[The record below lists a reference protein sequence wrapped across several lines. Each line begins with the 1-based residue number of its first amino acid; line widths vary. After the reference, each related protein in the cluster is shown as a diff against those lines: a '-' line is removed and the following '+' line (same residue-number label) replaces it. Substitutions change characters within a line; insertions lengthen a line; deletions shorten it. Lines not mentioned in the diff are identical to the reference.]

1 MNPTDTITLTAFLAA
16 LTQLDSPLP
25 PEVQTQLKKFGS
37 VDDITANIGQLN
49 AIAENYPDLDEHY
62 QKARE
67 ILQLPV
73 SERSKGPLPKIN
85 HLTEREITEIT
96 NIARE
101 VATSQIASAVIL
113 TQPSEKKDPLEFRT
127 EAFFGSLG
135 IGAIAML
142 ITLAILRLFR
152 R

>member
-62 QKARE
+62 QNARE
-67 ILQLPV
+67 ILQLSV
-73 SERSKGPLPKIN
+73 SECSKGPLPKIN
-85 HLTEREITEIT
+85 PLTEREITEIT

-101 VATSQIASAVIL
+101 VANSPEPINAANQA
-113 TQPSEKKDPLEFRT
+113 TQKSSFLQQ
-127 EAFFGSLG
+127 
-135 IGAIAML
+135 
-142 ITLAILRLFR
+142 LRDCLKTWVNG
-152 R
+152 

>member
-1 MNPTDTITLTAFLAA
+1 
-16 LTQLDSPLP
+16 
-25 PEVQTQLKKFGS
+25 VQTQLKNVAS

-49 AIAENYPDLDEHY
+49 AIAQNYPDLDEHY
-62 QKARE
+62 QNARE

-101 VATSQIASAVIL
+101 VANSPEPINAANQA
-113 TQPSEKKDPLEFRT
+113 TQKSSFLQQ
-127 EAFFGSLG
+127 
-135 IGAIAML
+135 
-142 ITLAILRLFR
+142 LRDCLKT
-152 R
+152 

>member
-25 PEVQTQLKKFGS
+25 PEVQTQLKNVAS

-49 AIAENYPDLDEHY
+49 AIAQNYPDLDEHY
-62 QKARE
+62 QNARE

-101 VATSQIASAVIL
+101 VANSPEPINAANQA
-113 TQPSEKKDPLEFRT
+113 TQKSSFLKQ
-127 EAFFGSLG
+127 
-135 IGAIAML
+135 
-142 ITLAILRLFR
+142 LRDCLKTCVNG
-152 R
+152 